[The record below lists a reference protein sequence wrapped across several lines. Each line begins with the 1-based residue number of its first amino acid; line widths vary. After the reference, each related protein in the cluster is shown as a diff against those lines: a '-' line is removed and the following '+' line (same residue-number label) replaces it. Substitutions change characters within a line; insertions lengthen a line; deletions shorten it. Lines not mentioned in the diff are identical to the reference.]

1 MSDNYLK
8 DLFIDD
14 VKGCL
19 NGGGGGGTDGV
30 SPTVAVTDIEG
41 GHRVTVTDATGA
53 KSFDVMDG
61 PTGPQG
67 PAGADGVTPVKGTD
81 YWTEADKQEIVDES
95 IATLQEPV
103 DGSLT
108 FISPIVEEGSVY
120 RLRKMGKHVILSFSL
135 KASAFP
141 SADNDYIV
149 ATFSEGFIPN
159 PAYYGTGHI
168 NEAGRFVSGAY
179 IWANADGLHFIPT
192 GEFSENCTLRGQLI
206 YFVD

>member
-8 DLFIDD
+8 ELFIDE

-19 NGGGGGGTDGV
+19 TAKGGGTDGV

-41 GHRVTVTDATGA
+41 GHRVTVTDVAGA

-61 PTGPQG
+61 AAGPQG
-67 PAGADGVTPVKGTD
+67 SAGADGVTPVKGTD
-81 YWTEADKQEIVDES
+81 YWTEADKQEIVGES
-95 IATLQEPV
+95 IATLQEQT
-103 DGSLT
+103 DGVLT
-108 FISPIVEEGSVY
+108 LVPPIIEEGSVY
-120 RLRKMGKHVILSFSL
+120 RLKKMGKLVVLSFSF

-141 SADNDYIV
+141 SPNDDYII

-159 PAYYGTGHI
+159 LAYYGTGHI
-168 NEAGRFVSGAY
+168 NDQGRFQSGAY
-179 IWANADGLHFIPT
+179 IWADSYGLRFVPV
-192 GEFSENCTLRGQLI
+192 GEFSENYTLRGQLI

>member
-19 NGGGGGGTDGV
+19 KGGGGGGTDGV

-61 PTGPQG
+61 AAGPQGPKGDIGETGAAGATGPQG

-81 YWTEADKQEIVDES
+81 YWTEADKQEIVDEVV
-95 IATLQEPV
+95 AELGTNEP
-103 DGSLT
+103 T
-108 FISPIVEEGSVY
+108 
-120 RLRKMGKHVILSFSL
+120 
-135 KASAFP
+135 
-141 SADNDYIV
+141 
-149 ATFSEGFIPN
+149 T
-159 PAYYGTGHI
+159 
-168 NEAGRFVSGAY
+168 
-179 IWANADGLHFIPT
+179 
-192 GEFSENCTLRGQLI
+192 
-206 YFVD
+206 